1 MTPACARVGTVT
13 VVQTLHL
20 GDVQGGEDGVT
31 GEGHTRV
38 HRGHHPLGPV
48 DGETEN
54 KTFVSSP
61 NFGLEPKAITRIL

>member
-1 MTPACARVGTVT
+1 MTPAGAGVGAVA

-54 KTFVSSP
+54 
-61 NFGLEPKAITRIL
+61 